1 MDKLRNQIRNI
12 FDTAPFAVLAFDASG
27 TVIYIN
33 PLLERNIETVALPF
47 VGKSLYE
54 ITHKLLVDERLE
66 KSLKRLIETDK
77 PFSMIVETLSS
88 KLVKT
93 SGFFN
98 IIGYKLGAMY
108 ILIGDF
114 VSGGLSRDSRYRQL
128 IEEAPDAVVIMNHG
142 TITFANPAFTSI
154 VGQSASE
161 LQGREIFELVDE
173 KGREDLASLTEN
185 HAKGFFSRINIR
197 TVKGTKI
204 LEGNFHFIEER
215 PGTSVALL
223 RDVTDKVALERRL
236 LRQNQDLA
244 AVNLISKTLSSSI
257 DLEEV
262 LQSTLAQVLQI
273 MNIEAGWIYLLD
285 EKKQVLK
292 VAYSY
297 GIPDHVVQAIRELNI
312 GDGIAGRVAV
322 NGEPIIIE
330 NASTDQRISS
340 MDFKKQGI
348 KSFASIPLYS
358 RTRLI
363 GVMNIGSF
371 GERTI
376 SPDDERLLITI
387 GVHMGTVMEN
397 ILLFQ
402 EIADTSKELK
412 DALGLIRQRNEELRT
427 LVTTVS
433 HDLKNPIIAIN
444 GFCERFMKTAGPKL
458 NEKELEYLRAIQESG
473 RHMERFVSNL
483 LTLSAVE
490 SLKLKKEEF
499 PVGELIDEISREV
512 ASQLDEKG
520 GTITIEAPLPS
531 VKADRVRLMQVFSN
545 LISNAIKYASPQ
557 RPPMIRIGYQKR
569 PTTHVFSVRDN
580 GLGIAREHLE
590 SIFDIFFRGGYEG
603 DVEGTGIGLSI
614 VKKAVTV
621 MGGEVWVSSEK
632 GAGTVFYFTLPIE

>member
-33 PLLERNIETVALPF
+33 PLLEGNIDAVVLPF
-47 VGKSLYE
+47 VGKPLYE
-54 ITHKLLVDERLE
+54 IIHKLLVDERLE

-77 PFSMIVETLSS
+77 PFSLIVETLSS
-88 KLVKT
+88 KFVKT
-93 SGFFN
+93 SGFIN

-128 IEEAPDAVVIMNHG
+128 IEDAPDAVVILNHG
-142 TITFANPAFTSI
+142 NITFTNPAFATI
-154 VGQSASE
+154 LGLKAEEV
-161 LQGREIFELVDE
+161 LGRDIFSFVDE
-173 KGREDLASLTEN
+173 KGRDDLEQLKDNYS
-185 HAKGFFSRINIR
+185 KSFFTRFTLKSP
-197 TVKGTKI
+197 KGTKI
-204 LEGNFHFIEER
+204 LEGNFHFIDER

-257 DLEEV
+257 DMEEV

-273 MNIEAGWIYLLD
+273 MNIETGWIYLLD
-285 EKKQVLK
+285 DHKQVLR
-292 VAYSY
+292 VAYAY
-297 GIPDHVVQAIRELNI
+297 GLPSSVVQAIKELPI
-312 GDGIAGRVAV
+312 GEGIAGRVV
-322 NGEPIIIE
+322 ENGEPIIIE
-330 NASTDQRISS
+330 NASEDPRISS
-340 MDFKKQGI
+340 MVFKKQGI

-402 EIADTSKELK
+402 EIANTSKELK
-412 DALGLIRQRNEELRT
+412 DALNLIRQRNEELRT
-427 LVTTVS
+427 LVSTVS

-444 GFCERFMKTAGPKL
+444 GFCERFMRTASPKL

-473 RHMERFVSNL
+473 KHMEKFVSNL

-490 SLKLKKEEF
+490 NLKLKKEEF
-499 PVGELIDEISREV
+499 PVGDLIDEISREV
-512 ASQLDEKG
+512 ASQLDEKK
-520 GTITIEAPLPS
+520 GTITIESPLPTI
-531 VKADRVRLMQVFSN
+531 KADRVRLMQVFSN
-545 LISNAIKYASPQ
+545 LISNSIKYSSS
-557 RPPMIRIGYQKR
+557 RRDLTIRIGYLEK
-569 PTTHVFSVRDN
+569 PNTHVFSVKDN
-580 GLGIAREHLE
+580 GLGIGEEHLAN
-590 SIFDIFFRGGYEG
+590 IFDIFFRGGYEG
-603 DVEGTGIGLSI
+603 PVEGTGIGLAI

-621 MGGEVWVSSEK
+621 MGGEIWVNSDK
-632 GAGTVFYFTLPIE
+632 DMGTVFHFSLPIE